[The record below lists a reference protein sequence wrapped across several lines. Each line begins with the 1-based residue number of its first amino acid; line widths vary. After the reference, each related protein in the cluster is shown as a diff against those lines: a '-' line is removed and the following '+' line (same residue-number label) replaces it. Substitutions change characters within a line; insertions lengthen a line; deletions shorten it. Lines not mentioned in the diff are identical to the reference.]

1 MKSFIKSIV
10 ALLIIAVIVAGILV
24 EKTIPTSF
32 AEEKIKNIAKIE
44 VIKESDFTKDGLKNL
59 PNKIVYKNATVTKTN
74 ALGAE
79 STKTEVNEITITAKV
94 TDKNAEFNVAI
105 LDGGEEHGGTYYT
118 DYEKFYSQEK
128 DKDAEELEEE
138 DFYNNLE
145 FIYAFALDL
154 DWDSDKKV
162 YNLPEVSVFEDGE
175 ITRVS
180 SKALSLI
187 GYAETQSKKVE
198 YTRSL
203 FGDKVSAYKV
213 VKSSNLGEYISSVT
227 TTEVNITYPNLV
239 TKLLIK

>member
-94 TDKNAEFNVAI
+94 TDKNAEFNVTI

-138 DFYNNLE
+138 DFYNNLQK
-145 FIYAFALDL
+145 YQYL
-154 DWDSDKKV
+154 KMVK
-162 YNLPEVSVFEDGE
+162 LPEFLQ
-175 ITRVS
+175 
-180 SKALSLI
+180 KHCH
-187 GYAETQSKKVE
+187 
-198 YTRSL
+198 
-203 FGDKVSAYKV
+203 
-213 VKSSNLGEYISSVT
+213 
-227 TTEVNITYPNLV
+227 
-239 TKLLIK
+239 